1 VSENEREANKQKLLD
16 LEMANFTQEERI
28 RQLQSDLECVLKDNE
43 EKNNEIASLNL
54 DIRVQ
59 QVKNESLYMGGKLA
73 ADEAYQNE

>member
-1 VSENEREANKQKLLD
+1 MSENEREANKQKLLD

-73 ADEAYQNE
+73 ADEA

>member
-73 ADEAYQNE
+73 ADDA

>member
-1 VSENEREANKQKLLD
+1 MSENEREANKQKLLD

-73 ADEAYQNE
+73 ADDA

>member
-1 VSENEREANKQKLLD
+1 
-16 LEMANFTQEERI
+16 
-28 RQLQSDLECVLKDNE
+28 VLKDNE